1 MRGYPHAQ
9 VDAINGASLKYGV
22 PMAFLSAILLPMVGG
37 IAEFAAA
44 VQFAMKDKAGHMFL
58 LRPPRHVGSN
68 TPRIYSVDNELLTNS
83 LRSTLSTAHFDPTW
97 L

>member
-1 MRGYPHAQ
+1 MCGYPHAQ

-44 VQFAMKDKAGHMFL
+44 VQFAMKDKAGHVFL
-58 LRPPRHVGSN
+58 CPTPHVLWAA
-68 TPRIYSVDNELLTNS
+68 THHVLT
-83 LRSTLSTAHFDPTW
+83 L
-97 L
+97 